1 MQTLRDSLIQI
12 VSQHGEDDEALL
24 KEVELLVQS
33 KGESVLPILLHLF
46 THLDFDAKESKQIW
60 EDILQNH
67 RNLNSTLGREVKLL
81 TSICDYF
88 LSIRKS
94 FTNPKVVELQLF
106 EEANHNSKC
115 DTMTGLYNRGYFTD
129 ALTGEVSRSK
139 RQHAEF
145 SLIFFDLDNFKA
157 VNDQYGHL
165 AGDMVLTRLAE
176 MVKKEK
182 RTEDTAARFGGEEI
196 LLLLAGTNKVNALV
210 KADRIRQRIE
220 ALQFNYKGNKFHVT
234 VSGGIASFPTDAQTG
249 KDLIDAADRA
259 MYRAKSAGKNQ
270 IALFSQDKRQY
281 MRIDFQG
288 PVKVQRLGK
297 TKPVTAFKARS
308 KDLSMAGM
316 LFETDKKLEIG
327 SRVQLEVSLNHSKT
341 PLIIVG
347 TVVRLETLD
356 HKKWDAGISFLQ
368 MEVDHRNAIHSFFAQ
383 FQTEPLAI
391 SASSA

>member
-1 MQTLRDSLIQI
+1 MQILRDSLIQI
-12 VSQHGEDDEALL
+12 VSQHSEDDEALL
-24 KEVELLVQS
+24 KEVECLVQS
-33 KGESVLPILLHLF
+33 KGERVLPILLHLF
-46 THLDFDAKESKQIW
+46 THLEFDDRESKQIW

-67 RNLNSTLGREVKLL
+67 RNLNSTLGREVKLI

-115 DTMTGLYNRGYFTD
+115 DIMTGLHNRGYFTD

-139 RQHAEF
+139 RQHSEF

-165 AGDMVLTRLAE
+165 AGDMVLTRLAG

-182 RTEDTAARFGGEEI
+182 RMEDTAARFGGEEI

-234 VSGGIASFPTDAQTG
+234 VSGGIASFPTDGQTG

-281 MRIDFQG
+281 MRVDFHG

-327 SRVQLEVSLNHSKT
+327 SRVQLEVPLNHPKN

-368 MEVDHRNAIHSFFAQ
+368 MEVDHRNAIHSFFSQ
-383 FQTEPLAI
+383 FQIEPLAI